1 MLKDFEK
8 ITVVSGRGG
17 NGCVSFRRE
26 KFVPRGGP
34 DGGDGGNGGDIY
46 FESRD
51 NLDTLQEFSHHKLFK
66 AEEGGAG
73 RAKNMH
79 GANGEDIVI
88 KVPPGTIIYKNGNK
102 IVDLK
107 TLGEKILIAKGG
119 KGGHG
124 NTRFKSSTNR
134 TPMESTPGEDGQKN
148 EITLELRL
156 IADIGLIG
164 LPNAGKSTLLSV
176 ISNAKPKIADYPF
189 TTIDPNLAAVDY
201 KHNQFVVADIPG
213 LIEGSATG
221 KGLGIKFLRHIKR
234 TKILVHLI
242 DSQSSDYLKDYQSI
256 RTELENF
263 DKELGDKKEIIVK
276 SKTDLGTGMEVSN
289 LKFDVEISS
298 ATMKNIDK
306 LLDKIL
312 AALQDK

>member
-8 ITVVSGRGG
+8 ITVMSGRGG

-34 DGGDGGNGGDIY
+34 DGGDGGRGGDIY
-46 FESRD
+46 IESRD

-73 RAKNMH
+73 KAKNMH
-79 GANGEDIVI
+79 GANGEDVVI
-88 KVPPGTIIYKNGNK
+88 KVPPGTIIYKNGT
-102 IVDLK
+102 VVADLK
-107 TLGEKILIAKGG
+107 LLGEKVLIAKGG

-134 TPMESTPGEDGQKN
+134 VPMESTPGEDGQKI
-148 EITLELRL
+148 ELTFELRL

-189 TTIDPNLAAVDY
+189 TTIDPNLAAVTY
-201 KHNQFVVADIPG
+201 KNTQFIVADIPG

-242 DSQSSDYLKDYQSI
+242 DSQSLDYKKDYRAI
-256 RTELENF
+256 RTELEKF
-263 DKELGDKKEIIVK
+263 DKDLGNKTEIIVK
-276 SKTDLGTGMEVSN
+276 SKTDLGSGMKRSN

-298 ATMKNIDK
+298 ATKKNLNL

-312 AALQDK
+312 VALQDK